1 MARFEGKV
9 ALVTGA
15 TSGIGRATAIA
26 FARDGAVVVAA
37 GRREAE
43 GAETIRLIH
52 TFGGSAEF
60 MKTDVSVE
68 AEVEHLVKRTLSAY
82 GRLDCAFNNA
92 GAFGLSPISEQ
103 TEASFDLINDT
114 NVKGVYLCMKH
125 ELRCMAPAGN
135 GAIVN
140 SSSLAGLI
148 GRRDQSGYSA
158 SKHAVIGLTQSAALE
173 VAAQGVRV
181 NAVCPAAIEG
191 AMDVKFMEY
200 FKLSKKE
207 LFAQVPMRRPGTPD
221 DVARAVL
228 FLCSA
233 DAAFITGATLTVDGG
248 MAAK

>member
-68 AEVEHLVKRTLSAY
+68 AEVENLVKRTLSAY

-125 ELRCMAPAGN
+125 ELRCMAPAGR
-135 GAIVN
+135 
-140 SSSLAGLI
+140 
-148 GRRDQSGYSA
+148 RRD
-158 SKHAVIGLTQSAALE
+158 
-173 VAAQGVRV
+173 R
-181 NAVCPAAIEG
+181 
-191 AMDVKFMEY
+191 
-200 FKLSKKE
+200 KLV
-207 LFAQVPMRRPGTPD
+207 VPRRPDWKTRSKRLLRKQTCGDWPDPVSGAGSGRAGRQGERGVSRGDRGRHGCEIHGVFQAVEEGTVRPGPD
-221 DVARAVL
+221 GPSGHA
-228 FLCSA
+228 
-233 DAAFITGATLTVDGG
+233 
-248 MAAK
+248 